1 MKHKLK
7 WAVIRHEQLS
17 TRRERWEFD
26 TEEEAQAFAD
36 ELIMKRGGWMY
47 TDVTCFLAD

>member
-1 MKHKLK
+1 MKMK
-7 WAVIRHEQLS
+7 WAVIRREQLS

-26 TEEEAQAFAD
+26 TKEEAEDFAD
-36 ELIMKRGGWMY
+36 KLVAQRGGWMY